1 MGWFSQHN
9 VVVSQ
14 QKIVGGGY
22 LQQNDLWVKISNSIR
37 LKGMVYALR
46 KNHFTILLYYYPVN
60 SGLLRGIK
68 QTFPFIQLSW
78 PIK

>member
-46 KNHFTILLYYYPVN
+46 KKSFYYPFILL
-60 SGLLRGIK
+60 SG
-68 QTFPFIQLSW
+68 Q
-78 PIK
+78 

>member
-46 KNHFTILLYYYPVN
+46 KKIILLSFYIIIRSIVDY
-60 SGLLRGIK
+60 
-68 QTFPFIQLSW
+68 
-78 PIK
+78 